1 MIKWIVVTLV
11 AGFIML
17 LILAGIGNLL
27 QSNKEA
33 NKAYIEQVQKEE
45 QAEAEQAANN
55 SKMKVDIIPIVPLSE
70 TESFNTL
77 SQHLICV
84 DASQCTRTLLKFSNA
99 SCVVAVNKIGAAS
112 LRKVKEKVMVEG
124 CDSDT
129 DNGELVCL
137 NNICQFSGLSE

>member
-1 MIKWIVVTLV
+1 M
-11 AGFIML
+11 
-17 LILAGIGNLL
+17 
-27 QSNKEA
+27 
-33 NKAYIEQVQKEE
+33 QKEE
-45 QAEAEQAANN
+45 QAEAEKEANN
-55 SKMKVDIIPIVPLSE
+55 NQMKVDIIPIVPLSE

-112 LRKVKEKVMVEG
+112 LRKMKEKVMVEG

-129 DNGELVCL
+129 ENGELVCA
-137 NNICQFSGLSE
+137 NNICQFSGVSE

>member
-45 QAEAEQAANN
+45 QAEADE
-55 SKMKVDIIPIVPLSE
+55 
-70 TESFNTL
+70 
-77 SQHLICV
+77 
-84 DASQCTRTLLKFSNA
+84 R
-99 SCVVAVNKIGAAS
+99 
-112 LRKVKEKVMVEG
+112 RKQ
-124 CDSDT
+124 D
-129 DNGELVCL
+129 
-137 NNICQFSGLSE
+137 